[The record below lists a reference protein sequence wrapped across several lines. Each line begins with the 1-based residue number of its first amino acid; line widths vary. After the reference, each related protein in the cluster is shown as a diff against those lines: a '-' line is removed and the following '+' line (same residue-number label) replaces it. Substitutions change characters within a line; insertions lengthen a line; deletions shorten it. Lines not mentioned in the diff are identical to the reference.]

1 MPDHSVHRASDLASD
16 ERLIVERWLGRAL
29 SNEETISISAYRP
42 HEAPGPHKRLS
53 LRRTIVDQA
62 REIGSRAGDISDQEI
77 DDMLGEAFDSVR
89 AHGR

>member
-42 HEAPGPHKRLS
+42 HEAPGPPKRLS
-53 LRRTIVDQA
+53 LRRKILDQA

-89 AHGR
+89 AHSR